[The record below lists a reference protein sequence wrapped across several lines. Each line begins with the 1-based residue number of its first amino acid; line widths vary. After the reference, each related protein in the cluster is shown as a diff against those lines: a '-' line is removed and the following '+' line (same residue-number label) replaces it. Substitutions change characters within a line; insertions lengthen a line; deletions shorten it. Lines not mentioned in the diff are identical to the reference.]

1 MREKTAAGPRKRL
14 EGEPDPPEKWWTKGI
29 LLVYTPEALR
39 HVRWQTVRLVFPSMP
54 DKNPLQT
61 RGRFLFDT
69 PSCVGWRMH
78 SKKHYGTI
86 KASLKTAK

>member
-1 MREKTAAGPRKRL
+1 
-14 EGEPDPPEKWWTKGI
+14 
-29 LLVYTPEALR
+29 
-39 HVRWQTVRLVFPSMP
+39 MP